1 MNDFSLKRE
10 QKFVLV
16 ALALAASVVALFVDA
31 KGFLVD
37 SLSAVVG
44 FTAALMLA
52 GPIVRWFKRQT
63 QLAAAIYVV
72 EVRSSILDP
81 TMRRSE
87 QRMAAA
93 NGERGEVEP
102 FLENWVSPT
111 GETFAWLDDLELLAR
126 VKYLEKEVNSWHL
139 RNQVSNR
146 MNGAFVTADID
157 NLPESVAGPFR
168 VLLSFFPDE
177 LAEIESDFPDVF
189 GWVARYEE
197 SPAAAVRQLGFEQ
210 GKWPEEFRRV
220 SARANIG
227 WQAAEDLMHAING
240 YLRGLGTVITDKG
253 LSLSSSSG
261 SITQRWFD

>member
-1 MNDFSLKRE
+1 MNDFSLQRE
-10 QKFVLV
+10 QKFVLAAV
-16 ALALAASVVALFVDA
+16 AVAASVVGLFVDA

-44 FTAALMLA
+44 FSAALMLA

-72 EVRSSILDP
+72 DVRSSILDP

-93 NGERGEVEP
+93 NGERGEVES
-102 FLENWVSPT
+102 FLEKWASPT
-111 GETFAWLDDLELLAR
+111 DENFTWLDDLELLAR
-126 VKYLEKEVNSWHL
+126 VKYLEKQVDMWQ
-139 RNQVSNR
+139 RGKKVSNR
-146 MNGAFVTADID
+146 MKGAFGSADID

-189 GWVARYEE
+189 EWVARYEE

-210 GKWPEEFRRV
+210 GQWPEEFRRV
-220 SARANIG
+220 SGRAHIG
-227 WQAAEDLMHAING
+227 WQAADDLTHAING

>member
-10 QKFVLV
+10 QKFVLA
-16 ALALAASVVALFVDA
+16 ALALAASVVGLFVDA
-31 KGFLVD
+31 KGFLID

-72 EVRSSILDP
+72 DVRSSILDP

-93 NGERGEVEP
+93 HGERGEVES
-102 FLENWVSPT
+102 FLGKWVSPT

-126 VKYLEKEVNSWHL
+126 VKYLEKQVEVWH
-139 RNQVSNR
+139 RVNQEKEEVF
-146 MNGAFVTADID
+146 GTADID

-189 GWVARYEE
+189 EWVARYEE
-197 SPAAAVRQLGFEQ
+197 SPAAAVRQLGFDQ
-210 GKWPEEFRRV
+210 GEWPEAFRRV

-227 WQAAEDLMHAING
+227 WQAADDLMHAING